1 MSNTLSAATPVQP
14 TTSPTQPREASAA
27 RAPARP
33 SRMAQDSF
41 DSALRRAGERSIST
55 DDDAS
60 VRDEDD
66 DSTQENSLA
75 TTQPGVPRAPVLPA
89 TPAPAGQAIA
99 PASLTDTAV
108 AMQIAQP
115 AWSAASLPPGALG
128 AAPQAWSVQLTDS
141 GLPIQQLNM
150 QRVAAGP
157 QAGLHLS
164 MSSSTDSRRLPLER
178 LRERLAAKGQAP
190 QSLSLHA
197 AHDAAQDAQDT
208 L

>member
-14 TTSPTQPREASAA
+14 AASPTQPREASAA

-33 SRMAQDSF
+33 SRMAQDGF
-41 DSALRRAGERSIST
+41 DNALRRAGERSAST

-66 DSTQENSLA
+66 DNTQENLLA
-75 TTQPGVPRAPVLPA
+75 TQPGVARAPVLPA
-89 TPAPAGQAIA
+89 TPAPAGQTIA
-99 PASLTDTAV
+99 PASLTDTAL

-115 AWSAASLPPGALG
+115 AWSATSLPPGALG
-128 AAPQAWSVQLTDS
+128 AVPQAWSVQLTDS

-178 LRERLAAKGQAP
+178 LRERLATKGQAP
-190 QSLSLHA
+190 QSLSLHP
-197 AHDAAQDAQDT
+197 AHDPAQDSQDT